1 MKPIKIHSHASD
13 PYWQMLKDG
22 AEMTLQQRYES
33 FFLMQK
39 RLRAIQGKSISKDRK
54 IIIKSKNGFGG

>member
-1 MKPIKIHSHASD
+1 MQPIKIHKHASD

-22 AEMTLQQRYES
+22 AEMTVKERYES

-39 RLRAIQGKSISKDRK
+39 RLRAIIGKPLQKNRS
-54 IIIKSKNGFGG
+54 IIIKSIDGFGG